1 MTKKHDII
9 WLESVDSTNEEAR
22 RRISDIDNLSVLSA
36 LEQTAGRGQRGNKW
50 TSKAGDN
57 LLFSIVLKLS
67 PDDSGLGVLDA
78 RDQFALN
85 EIAALSVVDF
95 LRSHEIQAQI
105 KWPNDIYV
113 GSRKICGILI
123 ENSLRGKHVSS
134 SIIGIGLNINQRN
147 FDVNLPNPTSMVL
160 SLPDF
165 ECHSV
170 SPECKSVTSQC
181 HSERIEDIDEAAVAN
196 AKESFDI
203 RACLEEFMDI
213 FTSYHDR
220 YLAVESELSPLRQ
233 LYLSNLWRLD
243 LPAEFID
250 YTSLPSGHLD
260 APMNIC
266 TDFDGTSAAEVRPRR
281 FHGIIRGLSDIG
293 NLMVEDI
300 STGHIREFG
309 FKEIGYI
316 LE

>member
-1 MTKKHDII
+1 MTKKHDIM
-9 WLESVDSTNEEAR
+9 WFKSLDSTNEEAR
-22 RRISDIDNLSVLSA
+22 RHISDIDNLSVLSA
-36 LEQTAGRGQRGNKW
+36 LKQTAGRGQRGNTW
-50 TSKAGDN
+50 TSNAGEN

-67 PDDSGLGVLDA
+67 PDDSRLGVLDA

-160 SLPDF
+160 CQPDP

-170 SPECKSVTSQC
+170 SPECKSVSSQC
-181 HSERIEDIDEAAVAN
+181 HSERNEDIDEVAVAN

-266 TDFDGTSAAEVRPRR
+266 TKSGSKDDTQYKPLR
-281 FHGIIRGLSDIG
+281 FHAIIRGLSDIG